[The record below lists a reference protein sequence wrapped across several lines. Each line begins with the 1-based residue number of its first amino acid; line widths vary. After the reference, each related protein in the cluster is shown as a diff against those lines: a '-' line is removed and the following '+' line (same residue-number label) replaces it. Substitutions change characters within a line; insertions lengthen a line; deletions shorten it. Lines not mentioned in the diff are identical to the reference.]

1 MSEPV
6 GFYIDHQMTVANLP
20 SSEARIY
27 SPLAAKKVD
36 SAAEI
41 GLPVSIGRRRRRH
54 ACPITPQCRRGDQTD
69 DSSVG
74 RNAPLAI
81 FAANTGGIGEVTC
94 TET

>member
-6 GFYIDHQMTVANLP
+6 GLYIDHQMTVANLP

-27 SPLAAKKVD
+27 SSTAAKKID

-41 GLPVSIGRRRRRH
+41 GLPVAIGRRPRRH
-54 ACPITPQCRRGDQTD
+54 ACPITPQCRGDQTD

-74 RNAPLAI
+74 RNAL
-81 FAANTGGIGEVTC
+81 
-94 TET
+94 